1 MKRTCFLILFG
12 LMGGIAALAQQD
24 PLSTLFMTNPF
35 VLNPALAG
43 TNNYFQ
49 VISSNRF
56 QWVGFSD
63 APITNSLSVY
73 GPLVKQPMGWGGTIC
88 YDVAGPISMGSV
100 HGSYAYHY
108 NINEDMKVSGGLNLE

>member
-1 MKRTCFLILFG
+1 
-12 LMGGIAALAQQD
+12 
-24 PLSTLFMTNPF
+24 MTNPF

-73 GPLVKQPMGWGGTIC
+73 GPAGKTAHGLGRNNLVTMWQVPSAWVPFMVPM
-88 YDVAGPISMGSV
+88 PIIITLMRT
-100 HGSYAYHY
+100 
-108 NINEDMKVSGGLNLE
+108 